1 MLNFDIVPYVTELKN
16 LDNKLAKVYGQV
28 QTYSQDEFRF
38 IRKLAKASIIGAST
52 RIENAQLSDLEV
64 NWLDTLLDTS
74 SKSTAFEEYRSQI
87 EDKFSKD
94 RERSYEEVAG
104 CRQLLRITFEQYEE
118 MKPFRETDLRGLHH
132 ALMNPYSHAGPH
144 IGQYKVQPNF
154 VVEHNQK
161 TKQSRVVF
169 KTAEAGPITETAMAD
184 LVSWYNQAIITQP
197 WPIAVAS
204 EFVFRF
210 LAIHPFQDGNGR
222 LGRGMFVLSLL
233 QSNQDILKTV
243 IPLIAIDRQIEKHK
257 EEYYY
262 TLNRCSDGVYQSD
275 PKNYKIH
282 YFLKF
287 MIKMIDNSLEDV
299 ETYHQRFINIQK
311 LSEAS
316 SVIYECFKNY
326 PEIRLTNQKIVEE
339 TGLPRRTVAYGLGQL
354 LEYSLIQKYGQG
366 AGTRYQMTF

>member
-1 MLNFDIVPYVTELKN
+1 MMNFDVMPYVADLKD
-16 LDNKLAKVYGQV
+16 LDNKMAKVYGQI
-28 QTYSQDEFRF
+28 QTYSQDELIF

-52 RIENAQLSDLEV
+52 RIENAQLTDLEV

-74 SKSTAFEEYRSQI
+74 SKPTAFEECRIQI
-87 EDKFSKD
+87 ENKLSKD

-104 CRQLLRITFEQYEE
+104 CRQLLQMIFEQYQE
-118 MKPFRETDLRGLHH
+118 MKPFRETDLRGLHYI
-132 ALMNPYSHAGPH
+132 LMDPYSHAGPG

-154 VVEHNQK
+154 VVEHNQI

-169 KTAEAGPITETAMAD
+169 KTAEAGPLTETAMAD
-184 LVSWYNQAIITQP
+184 LISWYNEAIHTQP
-197 WPIAVAS
+197 WPIAVAA

-222 LGRGMFVLSLL
+222 LGRGLFALSLL
-233 QSNQDILKTV
+233 QSNQDTLKTV

-257 EEYYY
+257 EEYYF
-262 TLNRCSDGVYQSD
+262 TLNKCSDGIYRSD

-282 YFLKF
+282 YFLRF
-287 MIKMIDNSLEDV
+287 MIKMASNALDDV
-299 ETYHQRFINIQK
+299 ETYHQRFIGIQK

-316 SVIYECFKNY
+316 SSIYECFKSY

-339 TGLPRRTVAYGLGQL
+339 TGLPSRTVTYGLNQL
-354 LEYSLIQKYGQG
+354 LEYNLIQRYGQG
-366 AGTRYQMTF
+366 SGTRYQMTF